1 MKSNSRFSDFVRW
14 AIYFSVIGIL
24 TLGVGTVN
32 VSAAGG
38 AGDQC
43 VACHDA
49 QYHNYDNGKSFCIN
63 DSPMHCVDCHGGNPY
78 AITKE
83 AAHYDRSAHPVV
95 GEDVSRCYVC
105 HLDEA
110 DQRAAIFDEVAG
122 LDIVHFACKQTQNAS
137 AYEGF
142 PEFDNKMDNEPP
154 LSAGSIGIVLG
165 LALTVFAIEKAKRK

>member
-1 MKSNSRFSDFVRW
+1 MKTNFS
-14 AIYFSVIGIL
+14 FSKLTSTTGLVLIL
-24 TLGVGTVN
+24 ALLFFGVGAEQ

-43 VACHDA
+43 VVCHDS

-63 DSPMHCVDCHGGNPY
+63 ESPMHCVDCHGGNSY
-78 AITKE
+78 AVTKE

-110 DQRAAIFDEVAG
+110 DQRAAIFDDIAG
-122 LDIVHFACKQTQNAS
+122 LDLVHQACDKAVSQA
-137 AYEGF
+137 AEVDF
-142 PEFDNKMDNEPP
+142 PEFATQQSQEPP
-154 LSAGSIGIVLG
+154 LSAGSIGIALG
-165 LALTVFAIEKAKRK
+165 LALTVFAIEKAKR